1 MHSRIWLIKYDR
13 LWIATWREA
22 WLAFK
27 ENKEIKMEKLRR
39 VRKKRGLTQKQV
51 ADKLHVSR
59 TTVTKWETGNSL
71 PSINTLKLLTR
82 IFKCKITDLI

>member
-1 MHSRIWLIKYDR
+1 
-13 LWIATWREA
+13 
-22 WLAFK
+22 
-27 ENKEIKMEKLRR
+27 MEKLRR

>member
-1 MHSRIWLIKYDR
+1 
-13 LWIATWREA
+13 
-22 WLAFK
+22 
-27 ENKEIKMEKLRR
+27 MEKLRR
-39 VRKKRGLTQKQV
+39 FRKKRGLTQKQV